1 MFISL
6 SLKIS
11 ILQCTE
17 NNESIWE
24 KMIHQSSWNKR
35 FFFFL
40 FFLFFPFCSLKR
52 KNKWYISDIKNRK
65 QLAASDMLLFFRF
78 RTLILLLKGPVL
90 LRQNTHRDQWQPFVL
105 SQFIVSGT
113 SLAGL
118 MISRTHMGWTAQS
131 KFRHFSLILCE
142 FIQQQE
148 EERSSFRRE
157 KIKGWILGQA
167 EF

>member
-1 MFISL
+1 MSL
-6 SLKIS
+6 YGKKWFTNPLETKV
-11 ILQCTE
+11 
-17 NNESIWE
+17 
-24 KMIHQSSWNKR
+24 
-35 FFFFL
+35 FFFL

-52 KNKWYISDIKNRK
+52 KNKWYISDIKNWK

-90 LRQNTHRDQWQPFVL
+90 LRQNTHRDQWQPFVF

-131 KFRHFSLILCE
+131 KFRDFSLILCE